1 MYYSLNVCILESII
15 VGHCCPTDRGFTFQ
29 KEAVGIRGRK
39 AKIYIKILMEN
50 RKNVKLIPIQCSQK
64 MVYAKK

>member
-1 MYYSLNVCILESII
+1 M
-15 VGHCCPTDRGFTFQ
+15 GHCCPTDRGFTFQ

-64 MVYAKK
+64 MVYA